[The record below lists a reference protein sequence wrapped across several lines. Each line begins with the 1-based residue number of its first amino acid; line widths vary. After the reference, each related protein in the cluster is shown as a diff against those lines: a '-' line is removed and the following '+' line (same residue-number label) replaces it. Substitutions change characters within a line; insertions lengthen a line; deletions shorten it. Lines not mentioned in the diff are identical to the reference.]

1 MCFVRAVRIVDGGLC
16 SHRFQQAGLIGRLFQ
31 RVTARLATAVLVA
44 VILSGTNSPVLAEA
58 VPVGVAQAERMEI
71 VDPVRLNGTVVS
83 PRVARVSTDI
93 GGVVGSMEVELG
105 ARVSAGDPLLRFDRD
120 LGILDLAAAA
130 ADREEARAQLAEAQ
144 RLLADGER
152 LASSNNVSQNAV
164 EVRRL
169 AVRRAEAR
177 VERLEIAEARQRERL
192 ERHVIRAPFAGVVA
206 ERLTEAGEW
215 VEPGT
220 AVVELVMTED
230 LLVEVPVPQR
240 YFAAVTSETAAMLQ
254 FDAAPG
260 QRIAATITARVPV
273 SDPTS
278 RTFRLRLAPD
288 SDGIAL
294 TPGMSARVTLR
305 LATGGTGVTIP
316 RDALVRYPDG
326 RTTVWVIE
334 TGAETTVAERQVRTG
349 QVFDGRI
356 EVTEGLEAGTRV
368 VTHGNESLDPGQR
381 VRITTGGST

>member
-1 MCFVRAVRIVDGGLC
+1 MDGGLC

-120 LGILDLAAAA
+120 LGILNLAAAA
-130 ADREEARAQLAEAQ
+130 ADRKEARAQLAEAQ

-177 VERLEIAEARQRERL
+177 VERLEIAEARQREHL

-260 QRIAATITARVPV
+260 QRIPAAITARVPV

-349 QVFDGRI
+349 QIFDGRI

-368 VTHGNESLDPGQR
+368 VTRGNESLDPGQR